1 MRKIIILLCGCI
13 ILTSC
18 SDPGTVSDSV
28 ITTVANTGAASE
40 SSTDISDADTALAS
54 ETVEVTVTS
63 SESKESEPVAD
74 ESDYE
79 KIAEYNGIT
88 IKSKGLAFSDD
99 GIAIIVL
106 IDNQSDQDIVVQT
119 RDFSVNDYICR
130 AAFSPDI
137 PAGKKK
143 KAYILVL
150 DDELQKNEIERE
162 KIEDIEFKIQISTKD
177 FESLYESDAIKWH
190 FSH

>member
-1 MRKIIILLCGCI
+1 MRKIIVFLCGCI

-18 SDPGTVSDSV
+18 SDPETVSDSE

-40 SSTDISDADTALAS
+40 SSTDISDADTAPAS
-54 ETVEVTVTS
+54 ETVEVTITS

-74 ESDYE
+74 DSYYE
-79 KIAEYNGIT
+79 MIAEYNGIT
-88 IKSKGLAFSDD
+88 VSSKGLAFADD

-143 KAYILVL
+143 KAYIRVL
-150 DDELQKNEIERE
+150 DEELQKNEIERE
-162 KIEDIEFKIQISTKD
+162 KIEDIEFKIQILTKD

>member
-18 SDPGTVSDSV
+18 SYPETVSDSV
-28 ITTVANTGAASE
+28 VTTVANTGADSE
-40 SSTDISDADTALAS
+40 STTDISDTDTALAS
-54 ETVEVTVTS
+54 EAVEVTVTF
-63 SESKESEPVAD
+63 SESKESEPVAN

-79 KIAEYNGIT
+79 MIAEYNGIT
-88 IKSKGLAFSDD
+88 FASKGLAFADD

-143 KAYILVL
+143 KAYIRVL
-150 DDELQKNEIERE
+150 DEELQKNEIERE
-162 KIEDIEFKIQISTKD
+162 KIEDIEFKIHISTKD

>member
-18 SDPGTVSDSV
+18 SDPETVSNSV
-28 ITTVANTGAASE
+28 ITTVANTGADSE

-54 ETVEVTVTS
+54 ETVEVTVAS

-79 KIAEYNGIT
+79 MIAEYNGIT
-88 IKSKGLAFSDD
+88 VASKGLAFADD

-137 PAGKKK
+137 PEGKKK
-143 KAYILVL
+143 KAYIRVL
-150 DDELQKNEIERE
+150 DEELQKNEIERE
-162 KIEDIEFKIQISTKD
+162 KIEDIEFKIKILTKD

>member
-18 SDPGTVSDSV
+18 SYPETVSDSV
-28 ITTVANTGAASE
+28 VTTVANTGADSE
-40 SSTDISDADTALAS
+40 STTDISDTDTALAS
-54 ETVEVTVTS
+54 EAVEVTVTF
-63 SESKESEPVAD
+63 SESKESEPVAN

-79 KIAEYNGIT
+79 MIAEYNGIT
-88 IKSKGLAFSDD
+88 VASKGLAFADD
-99 GIAIIVL
+99 GFAIIVL

-143 KAYILVL
+143 KAYIRVL
-150 DDELQKNEIERE
+150 DEELQKNEIERE
-162 KIEDIEFKIQISTKD
+162 KIEDIEFKIHISTKD